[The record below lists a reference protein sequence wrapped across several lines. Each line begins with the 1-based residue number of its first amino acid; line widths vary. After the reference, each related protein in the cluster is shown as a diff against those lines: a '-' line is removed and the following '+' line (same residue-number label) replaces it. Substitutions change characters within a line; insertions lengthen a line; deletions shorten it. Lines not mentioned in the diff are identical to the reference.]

1 MRFINSYPQ
10 KMAAFVG
17 KALIRVGPKPL
28 VKTAI
33 PSSLL

>member
-17 KALIRVGPKPL
+17 KALIRVAPRK
-28 VKTAI
+28 KRKEKNK
-33 PSSLL
+33 